1 MTEEA
6 KMLLRLILAQEEES
20 DAGQK
25 MPHKKN
31 TRKTKASI
39 DANTEKTPS
48 KPVTLEDFRKADM
61 ERARKDLYEPH
72 ETVNVKPKNIPL
84 WAKYALTLPEA
95 AEYFHIGYNKLRE
108 IVRRDKYAEYLLWNG
123 GRVYIKREL
132 FSEYL
137 NKQTEL

>member
-6 KMLLRLILAQEEES
+6 KMLLRLLLAQEEES

-25 MPHKKN
+25 VSRKKE
-31 TRKTKASI
+31 TKKTKSSVDKDI
-39 DANTEKTPS
+39 EKTPS

-61 ERARKDLYEPH
+61 ERARIELYEPH
-72 ETVNVKPKNIPL
+72 EAVNVKPKNIPL

-137 NKQTEL
+137 DKQTEL